1 MAEPD
6 EAARARVVVIGSA
19 NADLAVRVPRRP
31 VGGETIAGS
40 RPVVTPGGKG
50 ANQATAAALLG
61 ADVAFLGC
69 VGRDAH
75 GDFLRSALAD
85 AGVDVELLTAVDVP
99 TSVALI
105 VLTPDGEN
113 SIIVADGANGAL
125 TPELLRQHETA
136 WAEASMVVMQ
146 LEVPLES
153 VALVAGEC
161 LRRGTRFL
169 LNAAPAVVL
178 DAEVLRACD
187 PLVVNESEAAILL
200 GVTGAEKPSA
210 LVAGLLG
217 LGPASVVL
225 TLGAHGAVAGTAA
238 GEWVEQPAEPVREV
252 VDTTGAGD
260 AFVGGLATVLGRGGS
275 LAEGLAAGARAA
287 AVAVQASGAAASY
300 AGMRGLR

>member
-1 MAEPD
+1 MPAEPV
-6 EAARARVVVIGSA
+6 ETSRVVVIGSA
-19 NADLAVRVPRRP
+19 NADLVVRVPRRP

-40 RPVVTPGGKG
+40 RLAVTPGGKG

-61 ADVAFLGC
+61 ADVAFIGC

-85 AGVDVELLTAVDVP
+85 AGVDVSLLAAVDVP

-113 SIIVADGANGAL
+113 SIIVTDGANGAL
-125 TPELLRQHETA
+125 TPELLRQHEPA
-136 WAEASMVVMQ
+136 WAAASLVVMQ
-146 LEVPLES
+146 LEVPMES
-153 VALVAGEC
+153 VARVAAEC
-161 LRRGTRFL
+161 RRRGTRFL
-169 LNAAPAVVL
+169 LNAAPAAVL
-178 DAEVLRACD
+178 DADVLRACD
-187 PLVVNESEAAILL
+187 PLVVNESEAAVLL
-200 GVTGAEKPSA
+200 GATGTEEPSE
-210 LVAGLLG
+210 LVDGLLR

-225 TLGAHGAVAGTAA
+225 TLGARGAVAGTAD
-238 GEWVEQPAEPVREV
+238 GGWFEQPAEPVREV

-275 LAEGLAAGARAA
+275 LADGLAAGARAA

-300 AGMRGLR
+300 AGMREVR